1 MSTMETV
8 TPAPAIATAAPPSLD
23 DLLLH
28 HEISQFIYRE
38 ARLQD
43 NHEYDA
49 WESLW
54 TDDGVYWIPANGEDI
69 DPEQQMSIIYD
80 NRSRIALRVRQF
92 HTGKRYSQTPR
103 SPLRRVVSN
112 VEILRREG
120 DEITVTCNALVFEAH
135 AREDTLWGSRNE
147 YRLRRDASGGLRM
160 AAKTVVLTNNAKALF
175 SMAFLI

>member
-1 MSTMETV
+1 MSV
-8 TPAPAIATAAPPSLD
+8 TLEQV
-23 DLLLH
+23 LLH
-28 HEISQFIYRE
+28 HEVSQFLFKE

-43 NHEYDA
+43 EHDYDA

-54 TDDGVYWIPANGEDI
+54 TDDGVYWIPANGEGG
-69 DPEQQMSIIYD
+69 DPEQEMSILYD

-112 VEILRREG
+112 VEILAADG
-120 DEITVTCNALVFEAH
+120 DLIRVTANALVFEAH
-135 AREDTLWGSRNE
+135 ARADTLWSSRNE
-147 YRLRRDASGGLRM
+147 FELRRVDGELRL
-160 AAKTVVLTNNAKALF
+160 AKKTVVLTNNAKALF